1 MSHDLMLTA
10 LHSLGLVAICTLAYG
25 SIQRVIGS
33 AQLRRVT
40 IGLLLGFAS
49 VAVMFQPFMV
59 LDGYQID
66 SRDLFLALATAFG
79 GLTSTLIAV
88 GISASARLWIGGP
101 DLPAGLVMMVLVC
114 LLAASWA
121 RRTAG
126 KSRRPWHAWLTL
138 GAIVSAPLLLG
149 MVMTGLISPE
159 VAMARLGVDL
169 ITAFVFGKMF
179 ETELRR
185 AQRERQLNRAAST
198 DPLTG
203 LPNRRALMDFVNSI
217 DDDRRQ
223 SMALLIVD
231 ADHFKSIND
240 SHGHAVGDQV
250 LKAIADTLNSVIREG
265 DIAARFGGEE
275 FAVML
280 QVAEQADGFAVADR
294 LRDALSQHHLIGGK
308 DLKVT
313 VSVGGTRIPA
323 DTFDFA
329 AAYARADAALYS
341 AKRLGRDRAVFA

>member
-10 LHSLGLVAICTLAYG
+10 LHSVGLVAICTLAYG
-25 SIQRVIGS
+25 SIQRLVASGP
-33 AQLRRVT
+33 LRRMA
-40 IGLLLGFAS
+40 IGLLLGLAS
-49 VAVMFQPFMV
+49 VAVMFQPFMKIE
-59 LDGYQID
+59 GYQID

-79 GLTSTLIAV
+79 GLSSTLIACAIAV
-88 GISASARLWIGGP
+88 FARLTMGGT
-101 DLPAGLVMMVLVC
+101 DQLAGLLSMALVC

-121 RRTAG
+121 QRTRNQGRR
-126 KSRRPWHAWLTL
+126 SWHAWLAL

-149 MVMTGLISPE
+149 MVLTGLITPE
-159 VAMARLGVDL
+159 VATARLGVDL

-179 ETELRR
+179 ETEQRR

-203 LPNRRALMDFVNSI
+203 LPNRRALMDFVNGL
-217 DDDRRQ
+217 DDKRRE

-240 SHGHAVGDQV
+240 IHGHAVGDQV
-250 LKAIADTLNSVIREG
+250 LQAIAETLTSVIREG

-280 QVAEQADGFAVADR
+280 QVAQQADGFAVADR
-294 LRDALSQHHLIGGK
+294 LRHALSQHHLIGGK
-308 DLKVT
+308 NLKVT

-341 AKRLGRDRAVFA
+341 AKRLGRNCAVFA